1 MLSDQEINSL
11 EKILFGAHRNEVP
24 LLVGKWLPVLF
35 VELRLAR
42 SALEAKAFEFFGDVP
57 DDPTDLSSN
66 DPGAD
71 QAGDYQGLPVGHE
84 HAQGPTEVEP
94 VAEEPHPQPASS
106 GGGGEVK
113 GKGRGKRSRPR
124 RNRKA
129 QGPYEGLVVAG
140 GDGEP
145 VGGEEVEQVRGRGES
160 PVSNPEAMTNRSCN
174 RCGLVRGGTGMC
186 PACGCPEFSLT
197 QCLEGQLPLPEGGA

>member
-11 EKILFGAHRNEVP
+11 EGILFGAHRNEVP

-42 SALEAKAFEFFGDVP
+42 SALEAKAFEFFGDGP
-57 DDPTDLSSN
+57 DDSADLPSD
-66 DPGAD
+66 DPGAN
-71 QAGDYQGLPVGHE
+71 QASDYQGLPIGHE

-94 VAEEPHPQPASS
+94 VAEESHPQPASG

-113 GKGRGKRSRPR
+113 GKGRGKRSKPR
-124 RNRKA
+124 RNRTA

-140 GDGEP
+140 GGGEP
-145 VGGEEVEQVRGRGES
+145 VGGEEVEQVRGSGEGA
-160 PVSNPEAMTNRSCN
+160 VQDIEAMNNRSCT
-174 RCGLVRGGTGMC
+174 RCGVVRGAKGMC
-186 PACGCPEFSLT
+186 PACGCPEFTLT
-197 QCLEGQLPLPEGGA
+197 RCLEGQLPLPEGGA